1 MVLSAALAL
10 VTANTLVDGNQEL
23 AHELGHAV
31 SEGFARAWPIL
42 LWLLPAVIVGAAGFR
57 LPIRFEARARSLRDA
72 LLDRQE

>member
-1 MVLSAALAL
+1 MRCRNDSSE
-10 VTANTLVDGNQEL
+10 LVDGNHEL

-42 LWLLPAVIVGAAGFR
+42 LWLLPAVIVGAAGFL
-57 LPIRFEARARSLRDA
+57 LPIRFEGARARSLRDA